1 LELGTSLEL
10 GAWNLEFC
18 FEIHHNMKNK
28 VRWGVIG
35 SGGIARRRTIP
46 EGITT
51 AANAELV
58 GVFDVNQQANTE
70 VARQF
75 HAQSANSIEELLRA
89 DLDAVYIA
97 TPANLHTQQA
107 CQAAAAG
114 KHVFCEK
121 PLGLTAGEVKR
132 MVKVCRKAK
141 VNLGTAF
148 MMRYHSQHQ
157 VALRMIQQGRIG
169 QPVYARAQLSCWY
182 PPIPGA
188 WRQIPKLGG
197 GGALMD
203 LAGHCLDLLEMF
215 FGPVTSVSCMTN
227 RTVHRYAAEDSGAVL
242 ARFKNGATATVDTF
256 FCIPDNSSKNRLE
269 LYGSHGSILA
279 QGTIGQ
285 GDAGEMVAFL
295 EGTKAYDA
303 KQRRTA
309 GGGLVIAPKP
319 VNTYRAEIE
328 AFSQALL
335 DGHSTRESALA
346 GLRSQMILEAC
357 YKSAKTRREVR
368 IDP

>member
-1 LELGTSLEL
+1 
-10 GAWNLEFC
+10 
-18 FEIHHNMKNK
+18 MKK
-28 VRWGVIG
+28 IRWGVIG

-46 EGITT
+46 EGIVP
-51 AANAELV
+51 AANAELAA
-58 GVFDVNQQANTE
+58 VFDVNQKANE
-70 VARQF
+70 GVACQF
-75 HAQSANSIEELLRA
+75 NTRAAASIEELLKS

-97 TPANLHTQQA
+97 TPAHLHTKQA

-121 PLGLTAGEVKR
+121 PLGLTTVEVKR
-132 MVKVCRKAK
+132 MVNVCRKAK

-157 VALRMIQQGRIG
+157 AALRMIQMGKLG
-169 QPVYARAQLSCWY
+169 KPVYARAQLSCWY
-182 PPIPGA
+182 PPMAGA

-215 FGPVTSVSCMTN
+215 FGPVTSVSCITN
-227 RTVHRYAAEDSGAVL
+227 RTVHRYAAEDSGGVL

-269 LYGSHGSILA
+269 LYGSRGSILA

-285 GDAGEMVAFL
+285 GEAGEMVAFL
-295 EGTKAYDA
+295 EGEDKGYDA
-303 KQRRTA
+303 QQARA
-309 GGGLVIAPKP
+309 EGGGLVIAPPP
-319 VNTYRAEIE
+319 VNMYRAEIE

-335 DGHSTRESALA
+335 DRRKTTESALA
-346 GLRSQMILEAC
+346 GLRSQMVLAAC
-357 YKSAKTRREVR
+357 YRSAKTRREVR
-368 IDP
+368 IAG

>member
-1 LELGTSLEL
+1 
-10 GAWNLEFC
+10 
-18 FEIHHNMKNK
+18 MKSK
-28 VRWGVIG
+28 IRWGVIG

-46 EGITT
+46 EGIVA
-51 AANAELV
+51 AANAELAA
-58 GVFDVNQQANTE
+58 VFDVNQQANAE

-75 HAQSANSIEELLRA
+75 NARPVSSMKALLQSEV
-89 DLDAVYIA
+89 DAVYIA
-97 TPANLHTQQA
+97 TPANLHTKQA

-121 PLGLTAGEVKR
+121 PLGSTTAEVKR
-132 MVKVCRKAK
+132 MVNVCRKAK

-148 MMRYHSQHQ
+148 MMRHHSQHQ
-157 VALRMIQQGRIG
+157 AALRMIQEGRLG
-169 QPVYARAQLSCWY
+169 KPVFARAQLSCWY

-215 FGPVTSVSCMTN
+215 LGSVISVSCMIN

-242 ARFKNGATATVDTF
+242 ARFKNGAMATVDTF

-269 LYGSHGSILA
+269 LYGSRGSILA

-285 GDAGEMVAFL
+285 GQAGEMVAFL
-295 EGTKAYDA
+295 EGEDKAYDA
-303 KQRRTA
+303 QQARA
-309 GGGLVIAPKP
+309 EGGGLVVAPPP
-319 VNTYRAEIE
+319 VNMYRAEIE

-335 DGHSTRESALA
+335 DGRKTGESAHA
-346 GLRSQMILEAC
+346 GLRSQMVLEAC
-357 YKSAKTRREVR
+357 YKSAKTRREIR
-368 IDP
+368 IAA